1 MFSYCAAEINKKDP
15 RFKHWKHLMDQKVL
29 IARAR
34 ELTKGGHMC
43 QGDSGSPLFVRK
55 NDRFVQIG
63 TLTNVFQFSILPTL
77 IRAGVTG
84 FISKIEDNFK
94 WPPSYCSWS
103 KAPHYYV
110 NVVAYSDNIRNIIRK
125 DTNDLPVP

>member
-1 MFSYCAAEINKKDP
+1 
-15 RFKHWKHLMDQKVL
+15 MDQKVL

-55 NDRFVQIG
+55 NNRFVQIG
-63 TLTNVFQFSILPTL
+63 MNKHVFQFSIIL
-77 IRAGVTG
+77 IRPGVTG

-110 NVVAYSDNIRNIIRK
+110 NVVAYSDNIRNIIIK
-125 DTNDLPVP
+125 DTNDLPVPRVMH

>member
-1 MFSYCAAEINKKDP
+1 
-15 RFKHWKHLMDQKVL
+15 MDQKVL

-55 NDRFVQIG
+55 NNRFVQIG
-63 TLTNVFQFSILPTL
+63 MNTQFSSLPTL
-77 IRAGVTG
+77 IGAGVTG

>member
-1 MFSYCAAEINKKDP
+1 M
-15 RFKHWKHLMDQKVL
+15 
-29 IARAR
+29 
-34 ELTKGGHMC
+34 
-43 QGDSGSPLFVRK
+43 
-55 NDRFVQIG
+55 
-63 TLTNVFQFSILPTL
+63 
-77 IRAGVTG
+77 TG

-125 DTNDLPVP
+125 DTNDLPVS

>member
-1 MFSYCAAEINKKDP
+1 
-15 RFKHWKHLMDQKVL
+15 MDQKVL

-55 NDRFVQIG
+55 NNRFVQIG
-63 TLTNVFQFSILPTL
+63 MNKHVFHFSIIL
-77 IRAGVTG
+77 IRPGVTG

-110 NVVAYSDNIRNIIRK
+110 NVVAYSDNIRNIIIK
-125 DTNDLPVP
+125 DTNDLPVPRVMH